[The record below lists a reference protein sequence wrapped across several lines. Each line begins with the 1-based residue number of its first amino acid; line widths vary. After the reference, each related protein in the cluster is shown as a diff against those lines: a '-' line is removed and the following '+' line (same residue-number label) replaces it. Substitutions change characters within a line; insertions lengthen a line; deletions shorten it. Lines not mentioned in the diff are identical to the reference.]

1 MEILGRGRY
10 VELVSEN
17 GWEYVRRNNNS
28 GIVVLIPVTADRE
41 ILLVEQYR
49 PPVHGRVIELPAGLA
64 GDIPGE
70 ERESFEIAAQR
81 ELVEETGFRAGTLEF
96 VWRGPVS
103 AGLSTEVVD
112 VFRATDLEQVG
123 EGGGDESEDIVVHR
137 VPLAEVESWLSA
149 AMARGVMVSAKVWL
163 GLWFARESA

>member
-28 GIVVLIPVTADRE
+28 GIVVLVPVTAEGE

-70 ERESFEIAAQR
+70 EREPFERAAQR
-81 ELVEETGFRAGTLEF
+81 ELVEETGFRAGALEF

-112 VFRATDLEQVG
+112 VFRATELERVG
-123 EGGGDESEDIVVHR
+123 EGGGDASEDIVVHR
-137 VPLAEVESWLSA
+137 VPLSEVEVWLGE

-163 GLWFARESA
+163 GLWFARGLA